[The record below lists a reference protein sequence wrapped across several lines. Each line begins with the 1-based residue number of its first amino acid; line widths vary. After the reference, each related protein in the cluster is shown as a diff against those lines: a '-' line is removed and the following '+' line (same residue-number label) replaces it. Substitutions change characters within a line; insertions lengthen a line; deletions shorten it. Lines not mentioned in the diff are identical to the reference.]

1 MPQKGPTKMAGHNK
15 NYPYYN
21 TPKVSDFR
29 EMVEVCTKK
38 YGDKLL
44 YKYKQGGEVRE
55 KTYIEFKNDIDA
67 LGTALISKLQMT
79 DEHIALICEN
89 SYEWIVIYYTM
100 MMTNGVFVPVDRE
113 LPPEGIANVLTQS
126 DSSILIISDTYL
138 AKFKDTVDALP
149 GIKTV
154 IVIGRNT
161 EGRESFYGL
170 IEDGSERVRNG
181 DCAFT
186 SLSVDT
192 SALASLVFTSGTTGV
207 SKGVM
212 LSKHNIL
219 STALYALDSLH
230 VDASCLS
237 VLPYHHTFEAS
248 LGLICYY
255 YMGREVYI
263 NESLR
268 AVASNLK
275 LYKPYNVLVVPLL
288 VETMYKR
295 IWNTAED
302 TGKAETLK
310 KAIKISRALRKVG
323 IDLRRKLFKSVLD
336 NLGGNLCKFICGGA
350 PIKENICEFFED
362 IGIHV
367 MTGYGISE
375 CSPLVSVNRTNFFDF
390 VSTGVPIKSCK
401 VMIDE
406 PNENGEGEI
415 CVKGENV
422 MLGYYKNPEATEAAF
437 NDGWF
442 LTGDIGRT
450 DSEGRVYITGRKKNL
465 IVLKNGKNVYPEEIE
480 GYFDGSE
487 YISELVVYA
496 LKDENDHE
504 SAITAEIFPNLTL
517 IKDGMTLE
525 DIKAKINDEIA
536 AVNGKLP
543 NYKQIKKVR
552 FRDTEFEKTTT
563 KKIKRNTV
571 GKS

>member
-1 MPQKGPTKMAGHNK
+1 M
-15 NYPYYN
+15 
-21 TPKVSDFR
+21 
-29 EMVEVCTKK
+29 
-38 YGDKLL
+38 
-44 YKYKQGGEVRE
+44 
-55 KTYIEFKNDIDA
+55 
-67 LGTALISKLQMT
+67 
-79 DEHIALICEN
+79 
-89 SYEWIVIYYTM
+89 
-100 MMTNGVFVPVDRE
+100 
-113 LPPEGIANVLTQS
+113 
-126 DSSILIISDTYL
+126 
-138 AKFKDTVDALP
+138 
-149 GIKTV
+149 
-154 IVIGRNT
+154 
-161 EGRESFYGL
+161 
-170 IEDGSERVRNG
+170 
-181 DCAFT
+181 
-186 SLSVDT
+186 
-192 SALASLVFTSGTTGV
+192 
-207 SKGVM
+207 
-212 LSKHNIL
+212 
-219 STALYALDSLH
+219 
-230 VDASCLS
+230 
-237 VLPYHHTFEAS
+237 
-248 LGLICYY
+248 
-255 YMGREVYI
+255 
-263 NESLR
+263 
-268 AVASNLK
+268 
-275 LYKPYNVLVVPLL
+275 
-288 VETMYKR
+288 
-295 IWNTAED
+295 
-302 TGKAETLK
+302 
-310 KAIKISRALRKVG
+310 
-323 IDLRRKLFKSVLD
+323 
-336 NLGGNLCKFICGGA
+336 
-350 PIKENICEFFED
+350 
-362 IGIHV
+362 
-367 MTGYGISE
+367 
-375 CSPLVSVNRTNFFDF
+375 
-390 VSTGVPIKSCK
+390 PIKSCK